1 MPKLW
6 IYTQAL
12 IVLFILIGIVMVLIA
27 LGVRQLLPFLPGRR
41 D

>member
-12 IVLFILIGIVMVLIA
+12 IVLFVIAGMVIA
-27 LGVRQLLPFLPGRR
+27 VIRLS
-41 D
+41 

>member
-12 IVLFILIGIVMVLIA
+12 IVLCIVIGMVVAIIRLS
-27 LGVRQLLPFLPGRR
+27 
-41 D
+41 